1 MSMRP
6 VGTAALL
13 LAACTSVVAYDLQRL
28 SQVEDPQ
35 ILGTQGNADASRCV
49 ISDDAA
55 VIGFLSGATN
65 LAVTDQNG
73 RVDAFVDTGP
83 GLTRVSRAELGGES
97 PLDTESVAISADGQ
111 FVAFRIGVDL
121 SVQASSEWGRIYRLN
136 RNNGNLVIVADYAPA
151 SGTARPEL
159 AISDDGRFVAFTTS
173 SMLAPGRV
181 GTHVFRFDAQTDAT
195 ILVDVDIPV
204 AGQNGNVGRI
214 AMDASGN
221 LIAFDSDES
230 DLVANDTNGERDV
243 FVRDIGAGTTTRV
256 SKRSNGAQA
265 NGASELADVSNDG
278 VFVLFSSLA
287 TNLDSQSADAN
298 NHRDVFRHNIGNG
311 NTRRASLD
319 ENGLE
324 FPYDSIDG
332 ALSGDGQFAWLIS
345 YRNGSRPQLWRKNM
359 NNDAMLQV
367 TNSVGSVSQVDVD
380 VAGTSACFVA
390 SERSTDLTSG
400 DVNARDDVYRATI
413 SGGATVAIVREGQPV
428 TAISARVL
436 ADDIRL
442 VGLDDD
448 GSTAVVQ
455 AKSPQFDAD
464 TLADLAQ
471 RDEYRAYLIDTAT
484 GAVDAP
490 CRSADGTHTNGD
502 CDVAAISGN
511 GRFVFF
517 SSDGSNLHPD
527 VPDAPVNWN
536 QLYRRDLQTGALSY
550 ITRDTLGGVAT
561 NGATGTTAIAVDNAG
576 SRAVFVSFSD
586 ELVANDNNNQPDVF
600 LWDASTGATR
610 INLRANGTEA
620 NAAPYDRP
628 FISGDGEWIVFAHA
642 ADNLI
647 AGDTNGKIDLFL
659 YQVSTGTLSRIA
671 QPATQSTDL
680 SRALDFSR
688 DGEWLAFRSA
698 APEFGD
704 PSNSD
709 LFLWRRSTGL
719 ISALANDLL
728 PGHRYTEPVAFI
740 RDSSGLFFGVDSD
753 PSPTADSITLNR
765 RYFALFP
772 MLPAAAVPAT
782 PATDLRRYALGGT
795 MFVANDQSAY
805 VSYNWPLSVLD
816 NNRRND
822 VGRVLSGFGV
832 AEFASASIDVAEGA
846 GSLSLNV
853 FRRNG
858 QAFDASVYAVPANG
872 TAINGSDFNA
882 LPTGLFA
889 VWLDG
894 TAGPSA
900 STINILDDNIAEPT
914 ESFSFTLQD
923 YDVVGPGAITTLT
936 VNIIDDDGP
945 LFADGFE

>member
-1 MSMRP
+1 MGLRS

-13 LAACTSVVAYDLQRL
+13 LAASASVVAYDLQRL

-35 ILGTQGNADASRCV
+35 ILGTQGNADATGCV

-65 LAVTDQNG
+65 LALTDQNG
-73 RVDAFVDTGP
+73 RVDAFLDVGA
-83 GLTRVSRAELGGES
+83 GLIRVSRNEVGGES
-97 PLDTESVAISADGQ
+97 PMNAAAIAVSADGQ
-111 FVAFRIGVDL
+111 FVAFRVSFDPLVD
-121 SVQASSEWGRIYRLN
+121 ASDEWGRIYRLN
-136 RNNGNLVIVADYAPA
+136 RNNGNLVMVADYAPPA
-151 SGTARPEL
+151 PGTGAEL
-159 AISDDGRFVAFTTS
+159 AISDDGRYIAYTS
-173 SMLAPGRV
+173 NFAVVPARTGNR
-181 GTHVFRFDAQTDAT
+181 VFRFDAQTGTT
-195 ILVDVDIPV
+195 ILVDVDMAV

-265 NGASELADVSNDG
+265 NGASELADVSDDG

-359 NNDAMLQV
+359 NNEAMLQV
-367 TNSVGSVSQVDVD
+367 TNTQGFVGQVDVD
-380 VAGTSACFVA
+380 DAGNSACFIA
-390 SERSTDLTSG
+390 SERSTDLSSG
-400 DVNARDDVYRATI
+400 DSNARDDVYRVTI
-413 SGGATVAIVREGQPV
+413 SGGATVAIVREGQPIA
-428 TAISARVL
+428 AIGARVL

-442 VGLDDD
+442 VGLDND

-484 GAVDAP
+484 EAVDAP

-502 CDVAAISGN
+502 CEVAAISGN

-517 SSDGSNLHPD
+517 SSDGDNLHPD

-536 QLYRRDLQTGALSY
+536 QLYRRDLQTGALTY

-561 NGATGTTAIAVDNAG
+561 NGANGTTAIAVDDAG
-576 SRAVFVSFSD
+576 SLAVFVSFSD
-586 ELVANDNNNQPDVF
+586 ELVANDSNNQPDVF
-600 LWDASTGATR
+600 LWDASAGITR
-610 INLRANGTEA
+610 INLRANGTQA

-688 DGEWLAFRSA
+688 DGEWLAFYSA

-719 ISALANDLL
+719 ISTLANDLL
-728 PGHRYTEPVAFI
+728 LGHRYTEPVAFI

-772 MLPAAAVPAT
+772 MLPAATVPAT
-782 PATDLRRYALGGT
+782 PATDLRHYALGGT

-805 VSYNWPLSVLD
+805 VSYNWPLSVFD
-816 NNRRND
+816 NNRRFD
-822 VGRVLSGFGV
+822 VGKLLSGYGV
-832 AEFASASIDVAEGA
+832 AEFDVASVDVPEGV
-846 GSLSLNV
+846 GTFDFDV
-853 FRRNG
+853 FRRDG
-858 QAFDASVYAVPANG
+858 QAFDASVFAVPANG
-872 TAINGSDFNA
+872 SATNGSDFNVA
-882 LPTGLFA
+882 PAGLFA

-894 TAGPSA
+894 VSGPS
-900 STINILDDNIAEPT
+900 SNSIGIVDDNVAEPT
-914 ESFSFTLQD
+914 ETFTLTLDD
-923 YDVVGPGAITTLT
+923 YSLVAPGAITTLT
-936 VNIIDDDGP
+936 VNIIDNDGP